1 MFNVLVLLVFN
12 ALVTINSLMN
22 KEALVTKNFSK
33 GCLFQGND
41 MNLVETSTARKCKI
55 VCKET
60 LGCTHFTWIKNLN
73 LNGSNSNNTSG
84 EIYNGA
90 CYLKTGHVS
99 VSDAVNMLDD
109 NYCGFIND
117 KVKSKCLLLSFIN
130 FGLLFY

>member
-22 KEALVTKNFSK
+22 KDALITKNFSK

-41 MNLVETSTARKCKI
+41 MNLIEAFTARRCKI
-55 VCKET
+55 LCKET
-60 LGCTHFTWIKNLN
+60 AGCTHFTWIKNLN
-73 LNGSNSNNTSG
+73 LNDSSTESSSA

-109 NYCGFIND
+109 NYCGFIPD
-117 KVKSKCLLLSFIN
+117 KVKSLHFCFYKSF
-130 FGLLFY
+130 F